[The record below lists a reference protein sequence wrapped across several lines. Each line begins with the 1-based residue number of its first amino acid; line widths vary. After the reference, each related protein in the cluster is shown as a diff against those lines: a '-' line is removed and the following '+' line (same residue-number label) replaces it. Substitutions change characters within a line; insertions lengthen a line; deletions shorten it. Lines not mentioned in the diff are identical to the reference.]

1 MFGYVVP
8 DKPNMFIKDYT
19 VYKAFYCGLCK
30 SIGKKC
36 GQLMR
41 FTTNYD
47 VTFLAVFM
55 HAVRDRQVEFADE
68 ACILNPIKKK
78 SIVKHN
84 ELMSAIV
91 DTNTILAHYKLV
103 DDICDERSAKAKFVD
118 KAVLNRHYKRAKA
131 NLPKVDEVV
140 AEGYERLRTMEKN
153 NQAGA
158 DIVADAFAEIMKG
171 ISIELAGDNYN
182 SYVGDVMYNVGKWV
196 YCADA
201 LDDIDDDFKGGK
213 YNVFLA
219 DYSYV
224 DKATF
229 LKDKSEEL
237 QLLFMSC
244 YDAINKAF
252 DNLNIAKYEGVITN
266 VLWYGLLAKTKELLR
281 SETKCKKIR
290 I

>member
-55 HAVRDRQVEFADE
+55 HAVLDKDVEFANE
-68 ACILNPIKKK
+68 GCILNPIKKK
-78 SIVKHN
+78 SIVKHS
-84 ELMSAIV
+84 ELMGAIV

-103 DDICDERSAKAKFVD
+103 DDICDDGSAKARFAD
-118 KAVLNRHYKRAKA
+118 KAVVSKHYKRAKA
-131 NLPKVDEVV
+131 NLPEIDKAVEQ
-140 AEGYERLRTMEKN
+140 GYERLRTMEKN

-158 DIVADAFAEIMKG
+158 DIVADAFAEIMRQ
-171 ISIELAGDNYN
+171 ISVVLAGDNYN
-182 SYVGDVMYNVGKWV
+182 ANVGDIMYNVGKWV

-201 LDDIDDDFKGGK
+201 LDDIDDDHKEQK

-219 DYSYV
+219 DYAYT

-229 LKDKSEEL
+229 LKDKKDEL
-237 QLLFMSC
+237 ELLFMSC
-244 YDAINKAF
+244 YDAIIKAF
-252 DNLNIAKYEGVITN
+252 DSLKISKYEGVITN
-266 VLWYGLLAKTKELLR
+266 VLWYGLLTKTKELLR